1 MSDRSFL
8 AAAPTSGLRPDSR
21 PLYAQVEA
29 ILTARIAEGEWP
41 PGHALPAEPELAA
54 ELGVSHGT
62 VRKALDALERRHLI
76 ERRQGKGT
84 FVARQTSERARHH
97 FFPVRALD
105 AAAPP
110 QVSRAL
116 KLETGTATP
125 EEARA
130 LQIAE
135 GAPVQRLR
143 RLRLQGGAP
152 YMLEENTLPAALFEG
167 FSVPTERDMPDEL
180 YVHYQKRHGVTV
192 VRTEEAL
199 SARAAPAA
207 VATELGMPEGEPV
220 LLAERHTWDAAGRV
234 VEHRLSWLNTARHRY
249 VLALD

>member
-1 MSDRSFL
+1 MSDRSFQ
-8 AAAPTSGLRPDSR
+8 AAAPTGLRPDSR
-21 PLYAQVEA
+21 PLYAQVET
-29 ILTARIAEGEWP
+29 ILTNRIAEGEWP

-97 FFPVRALD
+97 FFPVRALEPGL
-105 AAAPP
+105 PP
-110 QVSRAL
+110 PISRAL
-116 KLETGTATP
+116 SLETGEADTA
-125 EEARA
+125 EAKA
-130 LQIAE
+130 LHLAE
-135 GAPVQRLR
+135 GAPVHRLR
-143 RLRLQGGAP
+143 RLRLQGGRP
-152 YMLEENTLPAALFEG
+152 FMLEENVLPATLFED
-167 FSVPTERDMPDEL
+167 FSVPMEREMPDEL

-199 SARAAPAA
+199 SARAATAA
-207 VATELGMPEGEPV
+207 VAAELGLEEGAPV
-220 LLAERHTWDAAGRV
+220 LVAERHTWDAAGRV

-249 VLALD
+249 VLVLD